1 MSLKEKTSQSKK
13 VEDSESTDSECE
25 AVSELPK
32 IINNPAN
39 KPKAR
44 QSVSAEAFGKYHVA
58 ETYEVKV
65 VPKSEAI
72 K

>member
-1 MSLKEKTSQSKK
+1 
-13 VEDSESTDSECE
+13 
-25 AVSELPK
+25 VSELPK